1 MTRSSNTFA
10 PGSSLFS
17 PSIIRGLT
25 SNSSSV
31 VGKSAS
37 SFSGSIQSNK
47 TSFRYDSPGSPLK
60 STQQIPIDWSKFEN
74 HTFFN
79 SAEAK
84 VNSAFDIIINRYP
97 FDGNQNEIIEFFDSI
112 TGFEKHVYDLFP
124 KSTAFLN
131 FSGSKDP
138 AGGSYISINDSEGA
152 SMPTLARSATGRR
165 VLDQGTS
172 PISYEFFLKIPESLT
187 QDNQVIVQRLK
198 NKNYGITLALS
209 STLGTDLSGSLL
221 MLVSSGTAFMS
232 ASMSVSKG
240 DFQHVC
246 ATYDTTPGVH
256 KIKLFRNSALK
267 SESSSFELGPLGY
280 GDSNLVI
287 GSGSNHEAGNFGS
300 ATPEIV
306 FEETLSGSI
315 DDLRIF
321 HSARSIKDQETYSL
335 QNLYADPDLKL
346 YFRFNEPTGS
356 IGTYDTV
363 IDSSGNG
370 FHSKISNYKTSLRD
384 QLGLSTPLLYE
395 LPEYSP
401 VLFPSHP
408 DVVSLNENLLL
419 SASEYDTN
427 NPNMI
432 TKLIPRHYL
441 QEASIFEGFGQ
452 GSDLGDANSPYGSNS
467 NFPGGGRIG
476 SPQIIASLLFI
487 WAKHFDEIKIF
498 LDQFGKQ
505 MNIDP
510 VEVGTIA
517 DILLPHFA
525 ESYGINLSR
534 IFNNPNF
541 DQFFNRRSLNSTV
554 SLSDNSIQY
563 VENKIWRRILSD
575 MVEIIRSK
583 GTIHSIKSLIRDVGL
598 NPDTNFRFREF
609 GGSKTGRI
617 SDQRVKKTSNLRS
630 IDMSG
635 SLSPSV
641 GTVDSQ
647 GIPSDRPHIRS
658 AGLVLSGAL
667 TVADSSVVVRTE
679 PGYPYP
685 GSLPVFDRILTSG
698 SWTYEATYKLPT
710 VSHLSVD
717 YPITSSLVRLSTSGT
732 SGIPALLDSTFLNLL
747 AYKQDDLL
755 GITGSLC
762 LVFRDTWDQILPDKL
777 TLPLTGVNVFD
788 GDQWYVSFGRHRND
802 SFDSIASSSWFLRA
816 GKQIGGNIVS
826 YQENSVLFNDQNQ
839 DSVLTSWSNYT
850 NMSGTVI
857 HIGSQSIPQGPSQ
870 YGLSYNSSPVTEEDR
885 SSFFGGRV
893 LSMRFWSKGLT
904 SDESRE
910 HLRNPISLGVDDAK
924 KNFNFVTNISGS
936 WEKLRMDIDMIQE
949 TSDSDSLGNIL
960 LVDMSQNNLS
970 VTGTG
975 FESIKRVIK
984 PEITSYSAINP
995 YFDQSIDTN
1004 KIRVRSWQSS
1014 ENVKR
1019 LGGTLAPLS
1028 EIPKGETPIDD
1039 TRFSI
1044 EINAVQS
1051 LNEDMIRMFSSLE
1064 PFDNYIGN
1072 PDLQFSDD
1080 YPDLQDLRDVYFN
1093 RLRDGVTG
1101 AAFFEFFKW
1110 FDNNL
1115 GALIESLIPRK
1126 TKFLGVNFVV
1136 EPHMLERPKM
1146 RYNTYDMYLGPNNR
1160 TANQLLVQQLVANIK
1175 RY

>member
-1 MTRSSNTFA
+1 MTRPDRTFA

-17 PSIIRGLT
+17 PSIVRGLT
-25 SNSSSV
+25 SDSSAV
-31 VGKSAS
+31 ANKTAA

-47 TSFRYDSPGSPLK
+47 SSFRYDSPGSPLK

-84 VNSAFDIIINRYP
+84 VNATFDIIINRYP
-97 FDGNQNEIIEFFDSI
+97 FDGSQGELLEFFDGI
-112 TGFEKHVYDLFP
+112 TGFEKYVYDMFP
-124 KSTAFLN
+124 KSLAFLN
-131 FSGSKDP
+131 FSGSKSP
-138 AGGSYISINDSEGA
+138 EGGSYISINDSEGA

-165 VLDQGTS
+165 VLDQGLN
-172 PISYEFFLKIPESLT
+172 PISYEFFIRVPESLD
-187 QDNQVIVQRLK
+187 QGNQVIIQRLK

-209 STLGTDLSGSLL
+209 STLATDTSGTLL
-221 MLVSSGTAFMS
+221 MLVSSGSAFLS
-232 ASMSVSKG
+232 ASMGIAKG
-240 DFQHVC
+240 QFQHVC
-246 ATYDTTPGVH
+246 GMYDTTPGVH
-256 KIKLFRNSALK
+256 KVKLFKNSSLE
-267 SESSSFELGPLGY
+267 SESSSFELGSLGY
-280 GDSNLVI
+280 GDSNFII
-287 GSGSNHEAGNFGS
+287 GSGSNHESGDFGS
-300 ATPEIV
+300 ITPGIE

-315 DDLRIF
+315 DDLRVF
-321 HSARSIKDQETYSL
+321 HSARSSSDQKDYSL
-335 QNLYADPDLKL
+335 KNLYSSSDLKL

-356 IGTYDTV
+356 VGTYDTV

-370 FHSKISNYKTSLRD
+370 FHSKIVNYKLDLRD
-384 QLGLSTPLLYE
+384 QMGVSTPLTYE

-408 DVVSLNENLLL
+408 DVVSLNESLLL
-419 SASEYDTN
+419 SASDYDIN

-452 GSDLGDANSPYGSNS
+452 SSELGDANSPYGNNS
-467 NFPGGGRIG
+467 NFPGDGRLG

-487 WAKHFDEIKIF
+487 WAKQFDEVKIF

-534 IFNNPNF
+534 FFNNPDF
-541 DQFFNRRSLNSTV
+541 DQFFNRRSLISDT
-554 SLSDNSIQY
+554 SLSENGIQY
-563 VENKIWRRILSD
+563 IENKIWRRILSD

-583 GTIHSIKSLIRDVGL
+583 GTLHSIKSLIRNVGL
-598 NPDTNFRFREF
+598 NPDSNFRFREF

-630 IDMSG
+630 IDLSG
-635 SLSPSV
+635 SLSPTV
-641 GTVDSQ
+641 GTVDAQ
-647 GIPSDRPHIRS
+647 GIPTDRPHIRS
-658 AGLVLSGAL
+658 SGLVLSGAL
-667 TVADSSVVVRTE
+667 RVSDAAVVVRTE

-698 SWTYEATYKLPT
+698 SWTYEATYRIPS
-710 VSHLSVD
+710 VRHLGVD
-717 YPITSSLVRLSTSGT
+717 HPLTSSLVRLSTSGT
-732 SGIPALLDSTFLNLL
+732 SGLPTLLDSTFLNLL
-747 AYKQDDLL
+747 AYKEDSRL

-762 LVFRDTWDQILPDKL
+762 LVFRDTWDQVLPTKL

-788 GDQWYVSFGRHRND
+788 GDQWYVSFGRERND
-802 SFDSIASSSWFLRA
+802 SFGSISSSSWFIRA

-826 YQENSVLFNDQNQ
+826 YHENSTLFDDQNQ
-839 DSVLTSWSNYT
+839 DSVLTSWSNYI

-857 HIGSQSIPQGPSQ
+857 HIGSQSIPSGPSQ
-870 YGLSYNSSPVTEEDR
+870 YGLSYNSSPVTDEDR

-893 LSMRFWSKGLT
+893 LSMRFWSKFLN
-904 SDESRE
+904 SDESKE
-910 HLRNPISLGVDDAK
+910 HLRSPISLGVDDAK

-949 TSDSDSLGNIL
+949 SSDSDSLGNITL
-960 LVDMSQNNLS
+960 TDMSQNNLPIS
-970 VTGTG
+970 GTG
-975 FESIKRVIK
+975 FEFLKRVIK
-984 PEITSYSAINP
+984 PEITSYSTLNP

-1014 ENVKR
+1014 DNIDKF
-1019 LGGTLAPLS
+1019 GGSLAPVS
-1028 EIPKGETPIDD
+1028 EIRRGEAPVDD

-1044 EINAVQS
+1044 EVNAVQS
-1051 LNEDMIRMFSSLE
+1051 LNEDMIRMFSSLS

-1093 RLRDGVTG
+1093 RLRDGVT
-1101 AAFFEFFKW
+1101 ATSLFEFFKW

-1115 GALIESLIPRK
+1115 GTLIESLIPRK
-1126 TKFLGVNFVV
+1126 TKFLGVNFIV

-1160 TANQLLVQQLVANIK
+1160 TASQLLVQQLVANIK